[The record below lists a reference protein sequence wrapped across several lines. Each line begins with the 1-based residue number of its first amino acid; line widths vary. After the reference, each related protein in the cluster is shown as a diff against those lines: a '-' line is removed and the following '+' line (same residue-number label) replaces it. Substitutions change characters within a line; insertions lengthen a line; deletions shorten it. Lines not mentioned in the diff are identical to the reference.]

1 MKKIVLRNGRTM
13 RCPTFLLC
21 IAGVLLA
28 VGVLAAYTQ
37 SKDIDVYTEKDTLVS
52 AYINYLSKASSA
64 RAARENMNFLCES
77 PGMGTLPMGSSM
89 IDLDEA
95 EQSGYLFPVAGN
107 DIAAEKK
114 KAEYCASIAL
124 QQHDLVVEQFGAN
137 AWDNVSYTLKE
148 IEPADGDLGYRVKST
163 GEFVDKE
170 EYEKILYGYWE
181 AVAAQE
187 GTSYADLFLTEGES
201 AENIASKRVDLIAK
215 YSDAIPV
222 ELVTV
227 SDFRTY
233 EVLLSFNGKTISAD
247 GYEDFGLCQDRH
259 TIFLEIF
266 SAASKVGALIVLA
279 CRYKCKPARST
290 HIYLN
295 LS

>member
-1 MKKIVLRNGRTM
+1 MPTLLSSSSNSDSRYVPYLDLVPHSGAVCPPKAHGSYGTHLLGRGGAK
-13 RCPTFLLC
+13 RISFPV
-21 IAGVLLA
+21 II
-28 VGVLAAYTQ
+28 
-37 SKDIDVYTEKDTLVS
+37 KDIVAENKKVEYH
-52 AYINYLSKASSA
+52 
-64 RAARENMNFLCES
+64 AA
-77 PGMGTLPMGSSM
+77 
-89 IDLDEA
+89 
-95 EQSGYLFPVAGN
+95 
-107 DIAAEKK
+107 IAV
-114 KAEYCASIAL
+114 
-124 QQHDLVVEQFGAN
+124 QQHDLVVDQFGAN

-247 GYEDFGLCQDRH
+247 GYEDFHFVIDNKDDNWKVLQGL
-259 TIFLEIF
+259 
-266 SAASKVGALIVLA
+266 SWAAPYPEEPTGD
-279 CRYKCKPARST
+279 
-290 HIYLN
+290 
-295 LS
+295 

>member
-1 MKKIVLRNGRTM
+1 MYLTSTS
-13 RCPTFLLC
+13 CPT
-21 IAGVLLA
+21 A
-28 VGVLAAYTQ
+28 VR
-37 SKDIDVYTEKDTLVS
+37 
-52 AYINYLSKASSA
+52 SA
-64 RAARENMNFLCES
+64 RRKLMVRTVHIFLE
-77 PGMGTLPMGSSM
+77 
-89 IDLDEA
+89 EA
-95 EQSGYLFPVAGN
+95 EQSGYLFPVARN

-114 KAEYCASIAL
+114 KAEYCASIAV

-201 AENIASKRVDLIAK
+201 AENIASKRVELIAK

-247 GYEDFGLCQDRH
+247 GYEDFHFVIDNKDDNWKVLQGL
-259 TIFLEIF
+259 
-266 SAASKVGALIVLA
+266 SWAAPYPEDPTGD
-279 CRYKCKPARST
+279 
-290 HIYLN
+290 
-295 LS
+295 

>member
-28 VGVLAAYTQ
+28 VGVLAAYMQ

-77 PGMGTLPMGSSM
+77 PGMGTLSMGSSM

-114 KAEYCASIAL
+114 KAEYCASIAV

-148 IEPADGDLGYRVKST
+148 IEPVDGELGYRVKST
-163 GEFVDKE
+163 GKLVDKA
-170 EYEKILYGYWE
+170 EYEEILYEYWGN
-181 AVAAQE
+181 VAAQE
-187 GTSYADLFLTEGES
+187 GTSYADIFLTEGEPS
-201 AENIASKRVDLIAK
+201 ENIANKRVDIIAK
-215 YSDAIPV
+215 YSHDIPV

-227 SDFRTY
+227 SDSQTY
-233 EVLLSFNGKTISAD
+233 EVFLSFNSKTISAD
-247 GYEDFGLCQDRH
+247 GYEDFHFVIDNEDGEWKVFQGLSWAEPYPENPTGD
-259 TIFLEIF
+259 
-266 SAASKVGALIVLA
+266 
-279 CRYKCKPARST
+279 
-290 HIYLN
+290 
-295 LS
+295 

>member
-1 MKKIVLRNGRTM
+1 MFDHHACLYTDKLDACTACTIHALPHEIKGSHREILGRSLLVIYKRFSALLHIDNIQCLLCYPVVQTVIPAM
-13 RCPTFLLC
+13 YLTSTSCPT
-21 IAGVLLA
+21 A
-28 VGVLAAYTQ
+28 VR
-37 SKDIDVYTEKDTLVS
+37 
-52 AYINYLSKASSA
+52 SA
-64 RAARENMNFLCES
+64 RRKLMVRTVHIFLE
-77 PGMGTLPMGSSM
+77 
-89 IDLDEA
+89 EA
-95 EQSGYLFPVAGN
+95 EQSGYLFPVIIK
-107 DIAAEKK
+107 DIVAENKKVEYHAA
-114 KAEYCASIAL
+114 IAV
-124 QQHDLVVEQFGAN
+124 QQHDLVVDQFGAN

-201 AENIASKRVDLIAK
+201 AENIASKRVELIAK

-233 EVLLSFNGKTISAD
+233 KVLLSFNGKTISAD
-247 GYEDFGLCQDRH
+247 GYEDFHFVIDNKDDNWKVLQGL
-259 TIFLEIF
+259 
-266 SAASKVGALIVLA
+266 SWAAPYPEDPTGD
-279 CRYKCKPARST
+279 
-290 HIYLN
+290 
-295 LS
+295 

>member
-1 MKKIVLRNGRTM
+1 M
-13 RCPTFLLC
+13 
-21 IAGVLLA
+21 
-28 VGVLAAYTQ
+28 
-37 SKDIDVYTEKDTLVS
+37 
-52 AYINYLSKASSA
+52 
-64 RAARENMNFLCES
+64 
-77 PGMGTLPMGSSM
+77 
-89 IDLDEA
+89 
-95 EQSGYLFPVAGN
+95 
-107 DIAAEKK
+107 
-114 KAEYCASIAL
+114 

-247 GYEDFGLCQDRH
+247 GYEDFHFVIDNKDDNWKVLQGL
-259 TIFLEIF
+259 
-266 SAASKVGALIVLA
+266 SWAAPYPEEPTGD
-279 CRYKCKPARST
+279 
-290 HIYLN
+290 
-295 LS
+295 

>member
-28 VGVLAAYTQ
+28 VGVLAAYMQ

-114 KAEYCASIAL
+114 KAEYCASIAV

-170 EYEKILYGYWE
+170 KYEKILYGYWE

-247 GYEDFGLCQDRH
+247 GYEDFHFVIDNKDDNWKVLQGL
-259 TIFLEIF
+259 
-266 SAASKVGALIVLA
+266 SWAAPYPEDPTGD
-279 CRYKCKPARST
+279 
-290 HIYLN
+290 
-295 LS
+295 

>member
-28 VGVLAAYTQ
+28 VGVLAAYMQ
-37 SKDIDVYTEKDTLVS
+37 SKDIDVYTEKDTLVG

-95 EQSGYLFPVAGN
+95 EQSGYVFPVAGN

-114 KAEYCASIAL
+114 KAEYCASIAV
-124 QQHDLVVEQFGAN
+124 QQHDLVVDQFGAN

-148 IEPADGDLGYRVKST
+148 IEPVDGELGYRVKST
-163 GEFVDKE
+163 GKLVDKA
-170 EYEKILYGYWE
+170 EYEEILYEYWGN
-181 AVAAQE
+181 VAAQE
-187 GTSYADLFLTEGES
+187 GTSYADIFLTEGEPS
-201 AENIASKRVDLIAK
+201 ENIANKRVDIIAK
-215 YSDAIPV
+215 YSHDIPV

-227 SDFRTY
+227 SDSQTY
-233 EVLLSFNGKTISAD
+233 EVFLSFNSKTISAD
-247 GYEDFGLCQDRH
+247 GYEDFHFVIDNEDGEWKVFQGLSWAEPYPENPTGD
-259 TIFLEIF
+259 
-266 SAASKVGALIVLA
+266 
-279 CRYKCKPARST
+279 
-290 HIYLN
+290 
-295 LS
+295 

>member
-1 MKKIVLRNGRTM
+1 MFDHHACLYTDKLDACTACTIHALPHEIKGSHREILGRSLLVIYKRFSALLHIDNIQCLLCYPVVQTVIPAM
-13 RCPTFLLC
+13 YLTSTSCPT
-21 IAGVLLA
+21 A
-28 VGVLAAYTQ
+28 VR
-37 SKDIDVYTEKDTLVS
+37 
-52 AYINYLSKASSA
+52 SA
-64 RAARENMNFLCES
+64 RRKLMVRTVHIFLE
-77 PGMGTLPMGSSM
+77 
-89 IDLDEA
+89 EA

-114 KAEYCASIAL
+114 KAEYCASIAV

-137 AWDNVSYTLKE
+137 AWDNISYTLKE

-201 AENIASKRVDLIAK
+201 AENIASKRVELIAK

-247 GYEDFGLCQDRH
+247 GYEDFRFVIDNKDDNWKVLQGLSWTAPYPEDP
-259 TIFLEIF
+259 T
-266 SAASKVGALIVLA
+266 GD
-279 CRYKCKPARST
+279 
-290 HIYLN
+290 
-295 LS
+295 

>member
-1 MKKIVLRNGRTM
+1 MFDHHACLYTDKLDACTACTIHALPHEIKGSHREILGRSLLVIYKRFSALLHIDNIQCLLCYPVVQTVIPAM
-13 RCPTFLLC
+13 YLTSTSCPT
-21 IAGVLLA
+21 A
-28 VGVLAAYTQ
+28 VR
-37 SKDIDVYTEKDTLVS
+37 
-52 AYINYLSKASSA
+52 SA
-64 RAARENMNFLCES
+64 RRKLMVRTVHIFLE
-77 PGMGTLPMGSSM
+77 
-89 IDLDEA
+89 EA
-95 EQSGYLFPVAGN
+95 EQSGYLFPVIIK
-107 DIAAEKK
+107 DIVAENKKVEYHAA
-114 KAEYCASIAL
+114 IAV

-247 GYEDFGLCQDRH
+247 GYEDFHFVIDNKDDNWKVLQGL
-259 TIFLEIF
+259 
-266 SAASKVGALIVLA
+266 SWAAPYPEDPTGD
-279 CRYKCKPARST
+279 
-290 HIYLN
+290 
-295 LS
+295 

>member
-21 IAGVLLA
+21 IAAVLLA

-37 SKDIDVYTEKDTLVS
+37 SKDIDVYTEKDTLVG

-114 KAEYCASIAL
+114 KAEYCASIAVR
-124 QQHDLVVEQFGAN
+124 QHDLVVEQFGAN

-148 IEPADGDLGYRVKST
+148 IEPVDGELGYRVKST
-163 GEFVDKE
+163 GKLVDKA
-170 EYEKILYGYWE
+170 EYEEILYEYWGN
-181 AVAAQE
+181 VAAQE
-187 GTSYADLFLTEGES
+187 GTSYADIFLTEGEPS
-201 AENIASKRVDLIAK
+201 ENIANKRVDIIAK
-215 YSDAIPV
+215 YSHDIPV

-227 SDFRTY
+227 SDSQTY
-233 EVLLSFNGKTISAD
+233 EVFLSFNSKTISAD
-247 GYEDFGLCQDRH
+247 GYEDFHFVIDNEDGEWKVFQGLSWAEPYPENPTGD
-259 TIFLEIF
+259 
-266 SAASKVGALIVLA
+266 
-279 CRYKCKPARST
+279 
-290 HIYLN
+290 
-295 LS
+295 

>member
-28 VGVLAAYTQ
+28 VGVLAAYMQ

-114 KAEYCASIAL
+114 KAEYCASIAV

-148 IEPADGDLGYRVKST
+148 IEPVDGELGYRVKST
-163 GEFVDKE
+163 GKLVDKA
-170 EYEKILYGYWE
+170 EYEEILYEYWGN
-181 AVAAQE
+181 VAAQE
-187 GTSYADLFLTEGES
+187 GTSYADIFLTEGEPS
-201 AENIASKRVDLIAK
+201 ENIANKRVDIIAK
-215 YSDAIPV
+215 YSHDIPV

-227 SDFRTY
+227 SDSQTY
-233 EVLLSFNGKTISAD
+233 EVFLSFNSKTISAD
-247 GYEDFGLCQDRH
+247 GYEDFHFVIDNEDGEWKVFQGLSWAEPYPENPTGD
-259 TIFLEIF
+259 
-266 SAASKVGALIVLA
+266 
-279 CRYKCKPARST
+279 
-290 HIYLN
+290 
-295 LS
+295 